1 MSQICYTFHMAEPTS
16 RMDQYPQG
24 VATAPAPDALSS
36 SHRLPGVQ
44 GRQVAGVMPGE
55 DLSPPAAVAAERVL
69 DLVLEE
75 LSGA

>member
-16 RMDQYPQG
+16 RIDQYPQG

-44 GRQVAGVMPGE
+44 GRQVAGVVPGE
-55 DLSPPAAVAAERVL
+55 GLSPPADAAVERVL
-69 DLVLEE
+69 DLVREE